1 MISGPTSSSD
11 GCQCAVSVRRSLSTG
26 LVLLIVTGSLA
37 LILPATPAAASGEIA
52 QYITGLD
59 YPIALGFA
67 SDGRIFYAERNTGS
81 IRIIQ
86 GGVLLP
92 TPFYT
97 LTNTNTVGERGLL
110 GLALDPGFPLTPYVY
125 AYQTFT
131 DSINSTIYNRI
142 VRITGN
148 GNTGVGHTVILR
160 MPPLSAATNHN
171 GGVVAFGPDNKLYAV
186 VGENA
191 DPALA
196 QDPLSPLGKVLR
208 MNTDGTA
215 PSDNP
220 YFGNASWNPL
230 VYTYGHR
237 NMFGLAFHPVTH
249 RPYVT
254 ENGPNCND
262 EINLLPDLAGARRNF
277 GWGPNANCSGTPPA
291 PNDTNQDG
299 PNPVLPIWYWRTTI
313 CPTNAAIY
321 GGPYFPAY
329 RGDLFMGDCNTRTF
343 RRLHLVPPNYD
354 TVDLDTPVWMAPDII
369 LDVEVGPDGAI
380 WITTPSTIYRY
391 WDSGKP
397 PVPSFTAT
405 PNPVVVGA
413 MVTFNATASYD
424 PDGRITAYSWDFGDS
439 TPTDTG
445 NLTTH
450 AYASVGSYNVVL
462 TVTDNESFTNRTSQ
476 TVVVQ
481 SAPPGPQPPIA
492 RFTVT
497 PRPVDRGAAVTFNA
511 SSSVD
516 PDGTIVSYAW
526 DFGDSSPA
534 GSGVTKTH
542 AYALAGTYL
551 VILNVTDNSS
561 LWSRVTH
568 QVAVRNRGPRIDSS
582 NPSSASLTIG
592 AGSTQRFA
600 VNASDPDGD
609 ILTYTWRVNGA
620 VVGGNT
626 NAFNFSGTPGGYV
639 VNVTVSDGSLS
650 ASREWT
656 VTVGTAV
663 VGPSPLFSGIWPYAI
678 LLVII
683 LVAILLIALARRR
696 RKPEEPRPPPP

>member
-1 MISGPTSSSD
+1 MPDRLPMISGPTSSSD

-110 GLALDPGFPLTPYVY
+110 GLALDP
-125 AYQTFT
+125 
-131 DSINSTIYNRI
+131 
-142 VRITGN
+142 
-148 GNTGVGHTVILR
+148 
-160 MPPLSAATNHN
+160 
-171 GGVVAFGPDNKLYAV
+171 AF
-186 VGENA
+186 
-191 DPALA
+191 
-196 QDPLSPLGKVLR
+196 PLSPLGKVLR
-208 MNTDGTA
+208 LNTDGTA

-220 YFGNASWNPL
+220 YFGNATWNPL

-277 GWGPNANCSGTPPA
+277 GWGPNANCSGTPPP

-321 GGPYFPAY
+321 GGPYFPAF
-329 RGDLFMGDCNTRTF
+329 RGDLFMGDCNTWTF
-343 RRLHLVPPNYD
+343 HRLHLVPPNYD
-354 TVDLDTPVWMAPDII
+354 TVDLDTPVWVAPAPI

-397 PVPSFTAT
+397 PVPSGTAT
-405 PNPVVVGA
+405 A
-413 MVTFNATASYD
+413 D
-424 PDGRITAYSWDFGDS
+424 
-439 TPTDTG
+439 
-445 NLTTH
+445 
-450 AYASVGSYNVVL
+450 
-462 TVTDNESFTNRTSQ
+462 
-476 TVVVQ
+476 
-481 SAPPGPQPPIA
+481 
-492 RFTVT
+492 
-497 PRPVDRGAAVTFNA
+497 RPVHGDANARRSRGGRDLQRIELHRSRRHDRFLRVGFWGLVARGQRRDEDACVRVGRNLLGHLERHRRFE
-511 SSSVD
+511 SLVEGH
-516 PDGTIVSYAW
+516 P
-526 DFGDSSPA
+526 
-534 GSGVTKTH
+534 SGRR
-542 AYALAGTYL
+542 AE
-551 VILNVTDNSS
+551 
-561 LWSRVTH
+561 
-568 QVAVRNRGPRIDSS
+568 PR
-582 NPSSASLTIG
+582 
-592 AGSTQRFA
+592 
-600 VNASDPDGD
+600 ASD
-609 ILTYTWRVNGA
+609 R
-620 VVGGNT
+620 
-626 NAFNFSGTPGGYV
+626 F
-639 VNVTVSDGSLS
+639 
-650 ASREWT
+650 E
-656 VTVGTAV
+656 
-663 VGPSPLFSGIWPYAI
+663 
-678 LLVII
+678 
-683 LVAILLIALARRR
+683 
-696 RKPEEPRPPPP
+696 

>member
-1 MISGPTSSSD
+1 MPDRSPVISEPTSSSD
-11 GCQCAVSVRRSLSTG
+11 RCQCAVSVRRSLSVG
-26 LVLLIVTGSLA
+26 LVLLIVAGSLA
-37 LILPATPAAASGEIA
+37 LLVPATPAAASGEITP
-52 QYITGLD
+52 YMTGLN
-59 YPIALGFA
+59 YTIALAFA

-86 GGVLLP
+86 GGALLP

-97 LTNTNTVGERGLL
+97 LTNTNTAGERGLL

-131 DSINSTIYNRI
+131 DSVNGTIYNRI
-142 VRITGN
+142 VRITAN

-171 GGVVAFGPDNKLYAV
+171 GGVIAFGPDNKLYAV

-191 DPALA
+191 NPALS

-208 MNTDGTA
+208 MNTDGSA

-262 EINLLPDLAGARRNF
+262 EINLLPDLAGVRRNF
-277 GWGPNANCSGTPPA
+277 GWGPNANCSGTPPP

-369 LDVEVGPDGAI
+369 LDVEVGLDGAI

-397 PVPSFTAT
+397 PVPSFTVT

-413 MVTFNATASYD
+413 TVTFNATASYD
-424 PDGRITAYSWDFGDS
+424 PDGTITSYS
-439 TPTDTG
+439 
-445 NLTTH
+445 
-450 AYASVGSYNVVL
+450 
-462 TVTDNESFTNRTSQ
+462 
-476 TVVVQ
+476 
-481 SAPPGPQPPIA
+481 
-492 RFTVT
+492 
-497 PRPVDRGAAVTFNA
+497 
-511 SSSVD
+511 
-516 PDGTIVSYAW
+516 W

-542 AYALAGTYL
+542 AYPLAGTYL
-551 VILNVTDNSS
+551 VTLNVTDNSS

-600 VNASDPDGD
+600 VNASAPGGD

-620 VVGGNT
+620 VLGGNT
-626 NAFNFSGTPGGYV
+626 SACSFSGTPGGYV

-656 VTVGTAV
+656 VTVGTEV